1 MREALKHIREA
12 LMHEGSPHPP
22 CEAQGISN
30 PFTHHASPHHLVV
43 PGQAEEPL
51 CPIWAPLH
59 VLSTICY
66 TRDTPHCMHSTCTH
80 CMHSTCTNRT
90 GHVHTP
96 SHPYMC
102 TSICMCVH
110 THPQAH
116 MHILAQMHMHIHV
129 CMCIHTSIHN
139 SSTIGVCMTS
149 LWVWKHTPQT
159 TSLYLCMS

>member
-1 MREALKHIREA
+1 MREALIPLVRPKGFQT
-12 LMHEGSPHPP
+12 LSPTMPHPTIWLCLGKLKSP
-22 CEAQGISN
+22 C
-30 PFTHHASPHHLVV
+30 
-43 PGQAEEPL
+43 
-51 CPIWAPLH
+51 
-59 VLSTICY
+59 VLY
-66 TRDTPHCMHSTCTH
+66 GPHCMYSAPFATPETHLTACTQH
-80 CMHSTCTNRT
+80 ALTACTSSTCTNRT

>member
-66 TRDTPHCMHSTCTH
+66 TRDTPHCMHSTCAVSACTQHAPTELAMCTPLHTH
-80 CMHSTCTNRT
+80 TCAQVYVCVCTHIHKHICTYLLRCT
-90 GHVHTP
+90 CIYMYACAYT
-96 SHPYMC
+96 HPY
-102 TSICMCVH
+102 TIV
-110 THPQAH
+110 PQS
-116 MHILAQMHMHIHV
+116 V
-129 CMCIHTSIHN
+129 CA
-139 SSTIGVCMTS
+139 
-149 LWVWKHTPQT
+149 
-159 TSLYLCMS
+159 